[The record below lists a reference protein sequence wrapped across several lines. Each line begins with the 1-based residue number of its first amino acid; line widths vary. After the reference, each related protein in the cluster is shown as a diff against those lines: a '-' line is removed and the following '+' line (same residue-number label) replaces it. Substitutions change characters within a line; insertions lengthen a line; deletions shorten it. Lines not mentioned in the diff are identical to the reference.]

1 MNLSDNTS
9 EIDYEDFVK
18 ELYSNSPKDPNTVI
32 IDLDTSNI
40 NNLFEKLIT
49 LFKDGLVYF
58 YGNKEKIIDLNMLDD
73 KKILKINRYFN
84 SFSINVN
91 FKIVNY
97 KSLEEYKEFIIDPE
111 IKNLNMDKLTK
122 INLNDI
128 LDYQSIMSSNLEDRK
143 FKLIKE
149 DLVYIIWF
157 DFIV

>member
-58 YGNKEKIIDLNMLDD
+58 YGNKEKKIDLNMLDD

-91 FKIVNY
+91 FKIYQKNTVDCISMLFSVHSNRY
-97 KSLEEYKEFIIDPE
+97 
-111 IKNLNMDKLTK
+111 IK
-122 INLNDI
+122 
-128 LDYQSIMSSNLEDRK
+128 
-143 FKLIKE
+143 
-149 DLVYIIWF
+149 
-157 DFIV
+157 

>member
-1 MNLSDNTS
+1 M
-9 EIDYEDFVK
+9 
-18 ELYSNSPKDPNTVI
+18 
-32 IDLDTSNI
+32 
-40 NNLFEKLIT
+40 IT

-58 YGNKEKIIDLNMLDD
+58 YGNKEKKIDLNMLDD

-157 DFIV
+157 NFIV

>member
-58 YGNKEKIIDLNMLDD
+58 YGNKEKKIDLNMLDD

-157 DFIV
+157 NFIV